1 MNNTNQNLVL
11 NFYSNRYK
19 KASWIDRN
27 INNVANTISS
37 YAKDIGFYKGEL
49 TTTDEFKQQLAN
61 WNNNGKPLIVYY
73 PLETP
78 TKLACTEAQSA
89 VLEELNNS
97 YTYDGQT
104 NIFSA
109 EEVGPI
115 FKISYKQK
123 ASDIFRSRILT
134 GKITRAYLKVLA
146 TDTLPEIIINESN
159 YLKDLTFE
167 ELRYV
172 PDEGFIGGTV
182 AKRVTGNFNNV
193 DSSFSIQDREFELY
207 IGVDLEDETTEYIKY
222 GTFIVQKPE
231 DDQVTDNTSFEA
243 LDYMI
248 KLNLPW
254 TDRMTYPCTLKQLF
268 DDLVDQSGLSTT
280 VTSFLNQDFIVE
292 NNQFEDGTTR
302 RDVLKAIAQVAF
314 NWARIDENNNIVMDF
329 EIKDDITETL
339 TVDNYYNFTKQDAY
353 GPVNVI
359 VIRNSQVEGENVTIK
374 DEELINI
381 SKTKNICYNNWIFGQ
396 YAPTGGISTYQNRI
410 RTLYLVSIN
419 PNTEYYLNTFNN
431 NYELLIRTYDKNKEF
446 LRNLSAP
453 ETFTSNE
460 NEYYIGVTLYSPSD
474 TTSDLIELVNDGTIK
489 PFICLNSEE
498 DKSYVNYEA
507 TGEIEFVILDNP
519 FAYAQSKRQ
528 QLIEAGRSLFGL
540 TYVPMSMD
548 MIGYI
553 YLNCKDKIR
562 ATNLN
567 NETFDTYL
575 LNHTITYEGTV
586 SDSME
591 APAMTKT
598 ETQYQFTPPMVQAL
612 KHTELL
618 VDKANQR
625 IDAIIENVSE
635 NSEKIVELELTI
647 DGITSTVSSIETNI
661 ETIETNVE
669 AAQTAAENAQETADN
684 VSLQLTTTN
693 QNLSQ
698 VQQTVDG
705 ITQTVSSIEETVA
718 EVENKAD
725 NAQNT
730 ADSINNNLTNNYY
743 TKTQTDS
750 EIQQTA
756 DTINLSIQQITTNIN
771 NIEDEQEEQS
781 NLITQISASLEGIEQ
796 TVSNIQNLTD
806 TVQGE
811 KTITLNNCVE
821 GNVLE
826 LHILGNN
833 EVFENLYPANNL
845 YPSDTLYPSGDSRI
859 VVTTENNT
867 TTYELGVTDVLR
879 KNGNTYD
886 EYVLKNGQAKI
897 IRRINENGTIKTT
910 PTTEDLGE
918 FSINL
923 GEGTNTITIKNYSA
937 TISAKFAIQND
948 YTEVFATKVEM
959 TSSITQT
966 AEEITSEVNKKVG
979 EEEFGTLIQ
988 QNAYNV
994 KIAWNN
1000 NTTAVQFEGNGIS
1013 LYDGGI
1019 SENNKRAVFD
1029 FEGNKFY
1036 NNGYYVGAIQTNS
1049 WEKDFSHKGLVFSLN
1064 PQGKYMSWEERESD
1078 TTNYQAKLCY
1088 SRANSI
1094 YTEEGLHLGTDLYG
1108 HWFTLNNFHIGSI
1121 SAGGY
1126 TAFNGEIPIVTEIIT
1141 DNGNYS
1147 YHMHS
1152 KLQVRN
1158 GIIVGYWN

>member
-1 MNNTNQNLVL
+1 MYNFSNEAKQRVL
-11 NFYSNRYK
+11 S
-19 KASWIDRN
+19 
-27 INNVANTISS
+27 
-37 YAKDIGFYKGEL
+37 
-49 TTTDEFKQQLAN
+49 
-61 WNNNGKPLIVYY
+61 GKV
-73 PLETP
+73 
-78 TKLACTEAQSA
+78 
-89 VLEELNNS
+89 
-97 YTYDGQT
+97 
-104 NIFSA
+104 
-109 EEVGPI
+109 
-115 FKISYKQK
+115 
-123 ASDIFRSRILT
+123 
-134 GKITRAYLKVLA
+134 TRAYLKVLE
-146 TDTLPEIIINESN
+146 TDTLPEMIINESN
-159 YLKDLTFE
+159 YLKDLTLE

-182 AKRVTGNFNNV
+182 AKRVTGNFNNI
-193 DSSFSIQDREFELY
+193 DSTFSIQDREFELY

-254 TDRMTYPCTLKQLF
+254 IDRMTYPCTLKQLF
-268 DDLVDQSGLSTT
+268 DDLVAQSGLSTT

-292 NNQFEDGTTR
+292 NNQFEDGTTMR
-302 RDVLKAIAQVAF
+302 EVLKAIAQVAF
-314 NWARIDENNNIVMDF
+314 NWARVDENNNIVMDF
-329 EIKDDITETL
+329 EKKDDIAETL
-339 TVDNYYNFTKQDAY
+339 TVDNYYNFSKQDVY
-353 GPVNVI
+353 GPINVI
-359 VIRNSQVEGENVTIK
+359 ILRNSQVEGENVTIR
-374 DEELINI
+374 DEESINSAKGKNKFNKDSI
-381 SKTKNICYNNWIFGQ
+381 SYTEGYYLDENGNTVADKDWQYTDYIKVDSYDLTLSKIFEELPAICGYDEDKNFITGEKYNNQVSVTLSSTEKIKYVRFSVKKDWLIYTENYHTLNFPIFIGDYPYIGNIQ
-396 YAPTGGISTYQNRI
+396 LEYGTEM
-410 RTLYLVSIN
+410 
-419 PNTEYYLNTFNN
+419 TEYESFIPNG
-431 NYELLIRTYDKNKEF
+431 
-446 LRNLSAP
+446 
-453 ETFTSNE
+453 ET
-460 NEYYIGVTLYSPSD
+460 
-474 TTSDLIELVNDGTIK
+474 ELVI
-489 PFICLNSEE
+489 
-498 DKSYVNYEA
+498 A
-507 TGEIEFVILDNP
+507 DNP

-528 QLIEAGRSLFGL
+528 ELIGAGSSLFGL

-562 ATNLN
+562 VTNLN
-567 NETFDTYL
+567 DETFDTYL

-591 APAMTKT
+591 ASAMTKT
-598 ETQYQFTPPMVQAL
+598 QTQYQFTPPMVQAL

-821 GNVLE
+821 GSVLE

-845 YPSDTLYPSGDSRI
+845 YPSNTLYPSGDSRI

-886 EYVLKNGQAKI
+886 EYVLENGQAKI

-959 TSSITQT
+959 SSSITQT

-1019 SENNKRAVFD
+1019 SENNKRAVFN
-1029 FEGNKFY
+1029 FKGNRFY

>member
-11 NFYSNRYK
+11 DFYSNHYK
-19 KASWIDRN
+19 KSSWIDRN

-78 TKLACTEAQSA
+78 TKLACTEQQSA

-146 TDTLPEIIINESN
+146 TDTLPEMIINESN

-182 AKRVTGNFNNV
+182 AKRVIGNFNNV

-329 EIKDDITETL
+329 EIKDDITEKL

-396 YAPTGGISTYQNRI
+396 YASTGQISTYQNRI

-419 PNTEYYLNTFNN
+419 PNTEYYLNTFNS
-431 NYELLIRTYDKNKEF
+431 NYDLLIRTYDKNKEF

-540 TYVPMSMD
+540 TYVPISMD

-562 ATNLN
+562 VTNLN
-567 NETFDTYL
+567 DETFDTYL
-575 LNHTITYEGTV
+575 LNHTVTYEGTV

-591 APAMTKT
+591 AAAMTKT
-598 ETQYQFTPPMVQAL
+598 QTQYQFTPPMVQAL

-661 ETIETNVE
+661 ETIETNAQNAQTTAE
-669 AAQTAAENAQETADN
+669 NAQTAANNAQTTADN
-684 VSLQLTTTN
+684 AQDFADNISLQLTTTN
-693 QNLSQ
+693 QKLSQ
-698 VQQTVDG
+698 VQQTVNG

-730 ADSINNNLTNNYY
+730 ANSVNNNLTNNYY

-756 DTINLSIQQITTNIN
+756 NTINLSIQQITTNIN
-771 NIEDEQEEQS
+771 NIENEQEEQS

-833 EVFENLYPANNL
+833 EVFEHLYPENNL
-845 YPSDTLYPSGDSRI
+845 YPSNTLYPHGDSRI
-859 VVTTENNT
+859 VVTTATNT
-867 TTYELGVTDVLR
+867 TTYELGITEVLR

-886 EYVLKNGQAKI
+886 EYILENGEAKV
-897 IRRINENGTIKTT
+897 IRRINSDGTIKSN
-910 PTTEDLGE
+910 PTTENLGK

-937 TISAKFAIQND
+937 TLNARFAIQND
-948 YTEVFATKVEM
+948 FTDIFATKVEM
-959 TSSITQT
+959 SSSITQT
-966 AEEITSEVNKKVG
+966 AEEINLEVRKKVDQD
-979 EEEFGTLIQ
+979 EIISTINQSAEQIQ
-988 QNAYNV
+988 INAN
-994 KIAWNN
+994 K
-1000 NTTAVQFEGNGIS
+1000 IS
-1013 LYDGGI
+1013 L
-1019 SENNKRAVFD
+1019 ERKRD
-1029 FEGNKFY
+1029 KF
-1036 NNGYYVGAIQTNS
+1036 N
-1049 WEKDFSHKGLVFSLN
+1049 
-1064 PQGKYMSWEERESD
+1064 
-1078 TTNYQAKLCY
+1078 
-1088 SRANSI
+1088 
-1094 YTEEGLHLGTDLYG
+1094 
-1108 HWFTLNNFHIGSI
+1108 
-1121 SAGGY
+1121 
-1126 TAFNGEIPIVTEIIT
+1126 
-1141 DNGNYS
+1141 
-1147 YHMHS
+1147 
-1152 KLQVRN
+1152 
-1158 GIIVGYWN
+1158 